1 MVKVSIIVPCYKV
14 EKYIDRCMESIV
26 SQTLKDI
33 EIILVDD
40 LSPDNTPGKCDEWAK
55 KDSRIIVIHKKENEG
70 LGFAR
75 NTGLQ
80 YAHGEYVAFLDSDD
94 WFERDMM
101 ERLYNECIKENLDVI
116 YSEFNVDEY
125 PGYRVVLRPEHLY
138 VGKDEIEQLMLDI
151 VGAEPSYISGVKFQ
165 CSACK
170 GLYRKKLIDKYKLHF
185 LSERGYISEDSL
197 FNLNVLYFAE
207 KVKTVPWQFYHYCLN
222 NASLTHT
229 YRPDRWEKLLKMLE
243 VMESS
248 VKVSNIEELRL
259 RLARTAMFYSIS
271 AIMNEIKNPES
282 TRIQVL
288 DGVKAICDNARLC
301 AYMKNYPIH
310 KLPFKWIVFTLALK
324 FRLSHLLYI
333 MLGGGERKLRFKYVL
348 SLIPPISWYLAI
360 KERINDRKLYQKRV
374 PYLPQIRKLIT
385 PDTSIIS
392 SNCFAGRIMQDLNM
406 QYNSPTLGLYFFADD
421 YMEFLSDLKYYLTE
435 AKLVFLDQSRYPLA
449 NERRAK
455 WVHWYPIGLLGGKVE
470 IQFLHY
476 HTEHEAADKWYRR
489 AHRVNFDKLLVIGME
504 QNLTTLEHIKFF
516 DTLPY
521 KNKIFF
527 SSKKLQELKSNC
539 YIDVF
544 AEQGEVGDP
553 YRCADVFYKELIK
566 RKIQ

>member
-1 MVKVSIIVPCYKV
+1 
-14 EKYIDRCMESIV
+14 MESIV

-40 LSPDNTPGKCDEWAK
+40 LSPDNTPNKCDEWAR
-55 KDSRIIVIHKKENEG
+55 KDSRINVVHKKVNEG

-94 WFERDMM
+94 WFEHDMM
-101 ERLYNECIKENLDVI
+101 ERLYNECIKEHLDVI
-116 YSEFNVDEY
+116 FSEFNVDEY

-138 VGKDEIEQLMLDI
+138 VGKDEIEQLRLDI

-170 GLYRKKLIDKYKLHF
+170 GLYRKELIDKFELRF
-185 LSERGYISEDSL
+185 LSEREYISEDLL
-197 FNLNVLYFAE
+197 FNLSVLYFAE
-207 KVKTVPWQFYHYCLN
+207 KVKNVPWQFYHYCLN
-222 NASLTHT
+222 NTSLTHT
-229 YRPDRWEKLLKMLE
+229 YRADRWEKLLKMLD
-243 VMESS
+243 VMNTSI
-248 VKVSNIEELRL
+248 KVSNTKELRL
-259 RLARTAMFYSIS
+259 RLARTAMFYSMS
-271 AIMNEIKNPES
+271 AIINEIRNPES
-282 TRIQVL
+282 TKLQIL
-288 DGVKAICDNARLC
+288 DGIKAICNNEKLC
-301 AYMKNYPIH
+301 AFVKNYPIH

-324 FRLSHLLYI
+324 FKFRHLLYI
-333 MLGGGERKLRFKYVL
+333 MLGGVKLRFKYVL

-360 KERINDRKLYQKRV
+360 IERINNRKLYQMRV
-374 PYLPQIRKLIT
+374 SYIPQMRKMIT

-421 YMEFLSDLKYYLTE
+421 YMEFLSNLKYYLTE
-435 AKLVFLDQSRYPLA
+435 AKLVFLDQSRHPLA

-455 WVHWYPIGLLGGKVE
+455 WLHWYPIGLLGGKVE

-489 AHRVNFDKLLVIGME
+489 AQRVNFDKLLVIGME
-504 QNLTTLEHIKFF
+504 QNLTTLDHIKFF
-516 DTLPY
+516 DTLPF
-521 KNKIFF
+521 KDKIFF

-544 AEQGEVGDP
+544 TEQGEVGDP
-553 YRCADVFYKELIK
+553 YRCADIFYKELIK

>member
-1 MVKVSIIVPCYKV
+1 MVKVSIIVPCFKV

-33 EIILVDD
+33 EIILIDD
-40 LSPDNTPGKCDEWAK
+40 LSPDSTPGKCDEWAK

-94 WFERDMM
+94 WFEQDMM

-138 VGKDEIEQLMLDI
+138 EGKDEIEQLMLDI

-185 LSERGYISEDSL
+185 LSEREYISEDSL

-229 YRPDRWEKLLKMLE
+229 YRPDRWGKLLKMLD
-243 VMESS
+243 VMETS
-248 VKVSNIEELRL
+248 VKISNKKELRL
-259 RLARTAMFYSIS
+259 RLTRTAIFYSMS
-271 AIMNEIKNPES
+271 AIMNEIRNPES
-282 TRIQVL
+282 TKNQAL
-288 DGVKAICDNARLC
+288 DGIKAICNNEKLC
-301 AYMKNYPIH
+301 AFMKDYPIH
-310 KLPFKWIVFTLALK
+310 RLPLKWIVFTLALK
-324 FRLSHLLYI
+324 LKLSRLLYNT
-333 MLGGGERKLRFKYVL
+333 LGGGREKLRLKYVL

-392 SNCFAGRIMQDLNM
+392 SNCFAGRIMQDLGM
-406 QYNSPTLGLYFFADD
+406 QYNTPTLGLYFFADD
-421 YMEFLSDLKYYLTE
+421 YIEFLSNLKYYLTE
-435 AKLVFLDQSRYPLA
+435 AKLEFLDESRYPLG

-455 WVHWYPIGLLGGKVE
+455 WTHWYPIGLLGGKVE

-476 HTEHEAADKWYRR
+476 HTEKEAAEKWYRR
-489 AHRVNFDKLLVIGME
+489 ARRVNFDKLFVIGME
-504 QNLTTLEHIKFF
+504 QNLCTIDNIKAF
-516 DTLPY
+516 DKLPFE
-521 KNKIFF
+521 KKIFF
-527 SSKKLQELKSNC
+527 STKQIEGCSSNC
-539 YIDVF
+539 YLHQFVDN
-544 AEQGEVGDP
+544 GEVGDP
-553 YRCADVFYKELIK
+553 YKRAQDFYRTIIEQFL
-566 RKIQ
+566 

>member
-1 MVKVSIIVPCYKV
+1 MVKVSIIVPCFKV

-40 LSPDNTPGKCDEWAK
+40 LSPDSTPGKCDEWAK

-170 GLYRKKLIDKYKLHF
+170 GLYRKKLIDKYQLHF
-185 LSERGYISEDSL
+185 LSEREYISEDSL

-229 YRPDRWEKLLKMLE
+229 YRPDRWEKLLKMLD
-243 VMESS
+243 VMEAS
-248 VKVSNIEELRL
+248 VKISNKKELQLRL
-259 RLARTAMFYSIS
+259 TRTAIFYSMS
-271 AIMNEIKNPES
+271 AIMNEIRNPES
-282 TRIQVL
+282 TKNQAL
-288 DGVKAICDNARLC
+288 DGIKAICNNEKLC
-301 AYMKNYPIH
+301 AFMKDYPIH
-310 KLPFKWIVFTLALK
+310 RLPFKWIVFTLALK

-333 MLGGGERKLRFKYVL
+333 MLGGRKKLRFKYVL

-360 KERINDRKLYQKRV
+360 IGRINDRKLYRMRAS
-374 PYLPQIRKLIT
+374 YIPQMREMIKS
-385 PDTSIIS
+385 DTSIIS

-553 YRCADVFYKELIK
+553 YRCADVFYKKLIK

>member
-1 MVKVSIIVPCYKV
+1 
-14 EKYIDRCMESIV
+14 MESIV
-26 SQTLKDI
+26 NQTLKGI

-40 LSPDNTPGKCDEWAK
+40 LSPDNTPCKCDEWAK
-55 KDSRIIVIHKKENEG
+55 KDSRIIVVHKKENEG

-94 WFERDMM
+94 WFEHDMM

-138 VGKDEIEQLMLDI
+138 VGKDEIEQLRLDI

-170 GLYRKKLIDKYKLHF
+170 GLYRKKLIDKYKLRF
-185 LSERGYISEDSL
+185 LSEREYISEDSL

-229 YRPDRWEKLLKMLE
+229 YRPDRWEKLLKMLD
-243 VMESS
+243 VMETS
-248 VKVSNIEELRL
+248 VKISNKKELRL
-259 RLARTAMFYSIS
+259 RLARTAIFYSMS
-271 AIMNEIKNPES
+271 AIMNEIRNPEL
-282 TRIQVL
+282 TKNQAL
-288 DGVKAICDNARLC
+288 DGIKAICNNEKLC
-301 AYMKNYPIH
+301 DFMKDYPIH
-310 KLPFKWIVFTLALK
+310 RLPLKWIVFTLALK
-324 FRLSHLLYI
+324 LKLSRLLYKI
-333 MLGGGERKLRFKYVL
+333 LGGGGELRLKYVL
-348 SLIPPISWYLAI
+348 SLMPPISWYLAI

-374 PYLPQIRKLIT
+374 SYLPQIRKIIT
-385 PDTSIIS
+385 SDTSIIS
-392 SNCFAGRIMQDLNM
+392 SNCFAGRIMQDLDM

-421 YMEFLSDLKYYLTE
+421 YMEFLSNLKYYLTE
-435 AKLVFLDQSRYPLA
+435 AKLDFLEQSRYPLA
-449 NERRAK
+449 NERREK
-455 WVHWYPIGLLGGKVE
+455 WIHWYPIGILGGKVE

-476 HTEHEAADKWYRR
+476 HTEREAANKWYRR
-489 AHRVNFDKLLVIGME
+489 SRRVNFDKLFVIGME
-504 QNLTTLEHIKFF
+504 QNLTTVEHIKQF
-516 DTLPY
+516 DALPF

-527 SSKKLQELKSNC
+527 SSKNLRGLNSNC
-539 YIDVF
+539 CIDDF
-544 AEQGEVGDP
+544 AVQGEVGDP
-553 YRCADVFYKELIK
+553 YRCAEIFYRELIK
-566 RKIQ
+566 RK

>member
-1 MVKVSIIVPCYKV
+1 
-14 EKYIDRCMESIV
+14 MESIV
-26 SQTLKDI
+26 NQTLKDI

-40 LSPDNTPGKCDEWAK
+40 LSPDNTPCKCDEWAK
-55 KDSRIIVIHKKENEG
+55 KDSRIIVVHKKENEG

-138 VGKDEIEQLMLDI
+138 EGKDEIEQLRLDI

-185 LSERGYISEDSL
+185 LSEREYISEDSL

-229 YRPDRWEKLLKMLE
+229 YRPDRWEKLLKMLD
-243 VMESS
+243 VMETS
-248 VKVSNIEELRL
+248 VKISNKKELRL
-259 RLARTAMFYSIS
+259 RLARTAIFYSMS
-271 AIMNEIKNPES
+271 AIMNEIRNPES
-282 TRIQVL
+282 TKNQAL
-288 DGVKAICDNARLC
+288 DGLKAICNNEKLC
-301 AYMKNYPIH
+301 AFMKDYPIH
-310 KLPFKWIVFTLALK
+310 RLPLKWIVFTLALK
-324 FRLSHLLYI
+324 LKLSRLLYKI
-333 MLGGGERKLRFKYVL
+333 LGGGKLRLKYVL
-348 SLIPPISWYLAI
+348 SLMPPISWYLAI

-374 PYLPQIRKLIT
+374 SYLPQIRKIIT
-385 PDTSIIS
+385 SDTSIIS
-392 SNCFAGRIMQDLNM
+392 SNCFAGRIMQDLDM

-421 YMEFLSDLKYYLTE
+421 YMEFLSNLKYYLTE
-435 AKLVFLDQSRYPLA
+435 AKLDFLEQSRYPLA
-449 NERRAK
+449 NERREK
-455 WVHWYPIGLLGGKVE
+455 WIHWYPIGILGGKVE

-476 HTEHEAADKWYRR
+476 HTEREAANKWYRR
-489 AHRVNFDKLLVIGME
+489 SRRVNFDKLFVIGME
-504 QNLTTLEHIKFF
+504 QNLTTVEHIKQF
-516 DTLPY
+516 DALPF

-527 SSKKLQELKSNC
+527 SSKNLQEFKSNC
-539 YIDVF
+539 CIDDFTV
-544 AEQGEVGDP
+544 QGEVGDP
-553 YRCADVFYKELIK
+553 YRCAEIFYRELIK
-566 RKIQ
+566 RK